1 MIVQVPQS
9 QPPNVMAR
17 VNTATE
23 YAFGAL
29 LKAAIAEDLSRDQ
42 PMGLMYLP
50 DESVTRQFQLACRA
64 VLHRMRLG
72 AVKERELERFRKIEA
87 AQQAGLLG

>member
-1 MIVQVPQS
+1 MIAQVPNPD
-9 QPPNVMAR
+9 PPSVMAR

-23 YAFGAL
+23 CAFGTL
-29 LKAAIAEDLSRDQ
+29 LKEATAEGLSPDQ

-64 VLHRMRLG
+64 ALTCLNVRG
-72 AVKERELERFRKIEA
+72 IE
-87 AQQAGLLG
+87 